1 MPVRRQDSAD
11 CPRRS
16 HAGPEAR
23 HIDRRLT
30 ACKHSQARHLLPD
43 ARRTSTVTETQ
54 EMTAEA
60 YLGRLA
66 ERGIEFVFANA
77 GTDFA
82 PIIEAL
88 TRATATQR
96 KYPRVVTVPHENV
109 AMAMAHGYY
118 RVAGKPAAV
127 MVHVTVGTGN
137 SINGLMNATRD
148 NIPVLLAA
156 GRTPLTETGHIAS
169 RNRSIHWGQ
178 EAFDQGA
185 MVREF
190 VKWDYELRAG
200 QPVDSIVDRAL
211 DIAMSEPRGP
221 VYLTLPREVLASP
234 AVASRRDDVRPLGSS
249 PAAPSQRAIEEA
261 ASLLASAEFPLIV
274 TSSAGRS
281 REAFDALAALAEEF
295 ALPVVQNE
303 ARDINLASNHPMNLG
318 FASAPFLPKADVIL
332 VIESIVPWIPRA
344 ATPRRDAKII
354 HVANDPLAQRYPFRD
369 IEANLLITAEP
380 HAALVSLHAALR
392 EATRG
397 KARTIDSRRK
407 TIAAARDEM
416 EAKRRK
422 MLDAARTA
430 TPIQSAW
437 LAACVNQVKAKDAI
451 VVSELGVPIGQLEL
465 NHHGTFMGNMLSGGL
480 GFGLGAALGA
490 KLAAPEREVIVA
502 VGDGS
507 YMFGNPLPYHYVG
520 RAESLPT
527 LTIVANNHS
536 WHAVRQAT
544 LDVYPDG
551 TAAKANVMPL
561 TELKPAP
568 DYEKVIETCGGHG
581 EKVERPDELVP
592 ALERCL
598 DAVRSGTPALVNV
611 STQGRHS

>member
-1 MPVRRQDSAD
+1 MS
-11 CPRRS
+11 
-16 HAGPEAR
+16 
-23 HIDRRLT
+23 
-30 ACKHSQARHLLPD
+30 
-43 ARRTSTVTETQ
+43 
-54 EMTAEA
+54 AEA

-66 ERGIEFVFANA
+66 ERGIEYVFANA

-88 TRATATQR
+88 TRNTGSAR
-96 KYPRVVTVPHENV
+96 KFPRVVTVPHENV

-118 RVAGKPAAV
+118 RVSGKPAAV
-127 MVHVTVGTGN
+127 MVHVTVGTAN
-137 SINGLMNATRD
+137 AINGLMNATRD
-148 NIPVLLAA
+148 NVPILLAA

-190 VKWDYELRAG
+190 VKWDYELRSG
-200 QPVDSIVDRAL
+200 QPVDSVVDRAL

-234 AVASRRDDVRPLGSS
+234 AVPARRDTVRPLGSF
-249 PAAPSQRAIEEA
+249 PPAPSQRAIEEA
-261 ASLLASAEFPLIV
+261 ASLIAGAEFPLIV
-274 TSSAGRS
+274 TSSAGRT
-281 REAFDALAALAEEF
+281 REAFDELSALAEEF

-303 ARDINLASNHPMNLG
+303 ARDINLPSNHPMNLG
-318 FASAPFLPKADVIL
+318 FAAAPFLPKADVVL
-332 VIESIVPWIPRA
+332 VIDSIVPWIPRA
-344 ATPRRDAKII
+344 VVPKRDAKII
-354 HVANDPLAQRYPFRD
+354 HISTDPLAQRYPFRD
-369 IEANLLITAEP
+369 FEADLLITAEP
-380 HAALVSLHAALR
+380 YAALSSLRAALR
-392 EATRG
+392 EV
-397 KARTIDSRRK
+397 ARADGQAIESRRRMA
-407 TIAAARDEM
+407 AAAREDL

-422 MLDAARTA
+422 MLDTARTA
-430 TPIQSAW
+430 APIQSAW
-437 LAACVNQVKAKDAI
+437 LAACINQVKSEDAI
-451 VVSELGVPIGQLEL
+451 IISELGVPVSHLDL
-465 NHHGTFMGNMLSGGL
+465 TRHGTFLGNMLAGGL

-490 KLAAPEREVIVA
+490 KLAAPQREVIVT

-544 LDVYPDG
+544 LDVYPEG
-551 TAAKANVMPL
+551 TAAKANIMPL
-561 TELKPAP
+561 TELRPAP
-568 DYEKVIETCGGHG
+568 DYEKVIETCGGYG
-581 EKVERPDELVP
+581 EKVDQPGELLP
-592 ALERCL
+592 ALKRCI

-611 STQGRHS
+611 STQGRHG